1 MNQGEGSGGDR
12 RAPLPQVCRL
22 LRTKTAY
29 GAGEHGA
36 EWKRG
41 ESTTAV
47 YWCLATMESFGA
59 DDGYCHPHE
68 LRARARLLRAVRRGR
83 RGDA

>member
-1 MNQGEGSGGDR
+1 MSA
-12 RAPLPQVCRL
+12 APLPKVCRL

-29 GAGEHGA
+29 GAGERGA

-47 YWCLATMESFGA
+47 YWCLATMEAFGA

-68 LRARARLLRAVRRGR
+68 CRSGRACFEPCAEDEGEEAEEGRSGRG
-83 RGDA
+83 